1 MSGGVWEV
9 KRVHGTEWAGARVA
23 TRVSMRT
30 RGWGPAKVEEMVGAL
45 RASDPLTLVTA
56 VREVAAEAA
65 VGLACGSSR
74 GDRRLLRQ
82 YPNQLPQLG
91 CRKLLLVLRLLGQA
105 VSLVRV

>member
-30 RGWGPAKVEEMVGAL
+30 RGWGPAKAEEMVGAL

-65 VGLACGSSR
+65 VEAVVVGLACGSSR

-82 YPNQLPQLG
+82 YPSRETDRHQK
-91 CRKLLLVLRLLGQA
+91 RWR
-105 VSLVRV
+105 